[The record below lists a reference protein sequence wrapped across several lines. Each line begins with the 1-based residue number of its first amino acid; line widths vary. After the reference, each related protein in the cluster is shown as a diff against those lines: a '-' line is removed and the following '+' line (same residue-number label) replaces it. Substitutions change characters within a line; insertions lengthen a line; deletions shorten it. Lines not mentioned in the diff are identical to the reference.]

1 MFTPTREIQIIIF
14 HLSALLAAWFLPE
27 HAPVL
32 LFNVSITTGEGNCIL
47 LQLYLVNILEF
58 LNSFFFFPPL
68 MVATQYPAQFCW
80 ELEMKGNHLAWTSV
94 HVPKYRLHY
103 SAYVASQT

>member
-1 MFTPTREIQIIIF
+1 MFTPTRKIQIIIF

-32 LFNVSITTGEGNCIL
+32 LFNVSITTGEGSCIL

-58 LNSFFFFPPL
+58 FNSHFFSRGSRTVPS
-68 MVATQYPAQFCW
+68 MVLLGA
-80 ELEMKGNHLAWTSV
+80 GNREILS
-94 HVPKYRLHY
+94 LD
-103 SAYVASQT
+103 